1 MNMILGFSALAVT
14 DEDGS
19 LVHNT
24 SSRDI
29 KQWVAGPAEE
39 GGNAVDITDMTIE
52 DFVVQVRQSK
62 PSVKTCA
69 TVCSVHKE
77 SEVGHAVKLLL
88 RTGYHHMWV
97 VETTDDG
104 NIPVCLLIDFL
115 EFLTRSLG
123 GVDIYNGHFPEICPH
138 ALKKLRPGPYM
149 CAVQSVKS

>member
-1 MNMILGFSALAVT
+1 MLSI
-14 DEDGS
+14 
-19 LVHNT
+19 

-88 RTGYHHMWV
+88 RTGYHHVRVHLRVHYW
-97 VETTDDG
+97 
-104 NIPVCLLIDFL
+104 
-115 EFLTRSLG
+115 LTLSPDADVGR
-123 GVDIYNGHFPEICPH
+123 
-138 ALKKLRPGPYM
+138 
-149 CAVQSVKS
+149 